1 MRNSNLQRLFSV
13 VYVVLQSLIIVTAC
27 NDTSTLKPTKE
38 FYINDNA
45 KALLNSTK
53 WTIFAYSDELYKDS
67 SVDEYKE
74 KMIDGSQVVVLTLA
88 NQDGINITEIFNDW
102 GIGKNDMGLLL
113 VLYFDKNGDELI
125 YNSLDVEIG
134 VKMSEY
140 LSAFEASIIVDEY
153 FNNPKINATDIDL
166 RLISLYFGFMEFIYL
181 NVYEYSSYNYD
192 SFINEYLN
200 SQYEY
205 FDLLPSERPDFFS
218 NLPLWAW
225 ILIIVLVLLGS
236 RTFLI
241 PLLFLLTGK
250 GFSISGAGGRSRGYR
265 FRK

>member
-1 MRNSNLQRLFSV
+1 MI
-13 VYVVLQSLIIVTAC
+13 YVVLLSLTMVASC
-27 NDTSTLKPTKE
+27 NETNTLKPTNE

-67 SVDEYKE
+67 SADEYKE
-74 KMIDGSQVVVLTLA
+74 KMIGGSQVVVLTLA

-153 FNNPKINATDIDL
+153 FNNPKISATDIDL

-192 SFINEYLN
+192 SFINEYLD

-205 FDLLPSERPDFFS
+205 FDLLPSERTDFFS
-218 NLPLWAW
+218 DLPLWAW
-225 ILIIVLVLLGS
+225 IFIIVLVLLGS
-236 RTFLI
+236 RIFLI
-241 PLLFLLTGK
+241 PLLFFLTGK